1 MRSPM
6 ATKDL
11 LAQVPLFAE
20 LAADDLAAVAAALR
34 PHRYRSGEV
43 VFHEGDAG
51 TALYIIEEGEVKI
64 VLGSPEGK
72 EAVLS
77 LLGRGDFFGEL
88 ALLDG
93 QPRSADAVTTVAS
106 HLLILDRD
114 HFLRLLA
121 EHPRFAASLLAA
133 MSRRLRRTDQLV
145 HDAAFSDVR
154 TRLIRVLLELAQ
166 SRGKPGTEG
175 VVITS
180 RLTQSDLADMVGA
193 TRESVNKWLR
203 YYTQRGF
210 LRHDRGQMT
219 LVNPQA
225 LRADLL

>member
-1 MRSPM
+1 MTTR
-6 ATKDL
+6 DL
-11 LAQVPLFAE
+11 LAQAPLFAE
-20 LAADDLAAVAAALR
+20 LGADDLGALAAAMR
-34 PHRYRSGEV
+34 QRQYRAGEP
-43 VFHEGDAG
+43 VFREGDPG
-51 TALYIIEEGEVKI
+51 TALYVIEDGEVKI
-64 VLGSPEGK
+64 VLGSSEGK
-72 EAVLS
+72 EVVLS

-93 QPRSADAVTTVAS
+93 QPRSADAVTTAAS
-106 HLLILDRD
+106 RLWILERD

-121 EHPRFAASLLAA
+121 EQPRFAAALLAA
-133 MSRRLRRTDQLV
+133 MSRRFRRTDQLV

-154 TRLIRVLLELAQ
+154 TRLIKVLLELAQ
-166 SRGKPGTEG
+166 SRGKPGPGG

-180 RLTQSDLADMVGA
+180 RLTQSDLANMVGA

-210 LRHDRGQMT
+210 LRHGRGQMT